1 MTSEDKILKK
11 KLQLIA
17 ATIFV
22 SLSLTGCGEDPQL
35 TQFRDEIETFCTNI
49 SNLDTSINSIDASLD
64 TASEELLGYLDE
76 LDVEFQ
82 KLAAID
88 FPEEFD
94 YLENL
99 SDEASEYMTEAVSN
113 YHTVYSS
120 AVFDETTAAYAHE
133 NYSRAYKRVQVIITF
148 LHGETP
154 EDADLTIEY
163 GD

>member
-1 MTSEDKILKK
+1 MDLKN

-17 ATIFV
+17 AAFLV
-22 SLSLTGCGEDPQL
+22 SLSLTGCGEDPEL
-35 TQFRDEIETFCTNI
+35 AQFKTEIEDFCTNI
-49 SNLDTSINSIDASLD
+49 SELDTSINNIDAASE
-64 TASEELLGYLDE
+64 TASQELLGYLDQ

-99 SDEASEYMTEAVSN
+99 SDEASEYMTEAVSS

-120 AVFDETTAAYAHE
+120 GAFDETDSDYAHE
-133 NYSRAYKRVQVIITF
+133 NYSRAYRRVQVIITF
-148 LHGETP
+148 LHGEKP
-154 EDADLTIEY
+154 EDVDLSVEY

>member
-1 MTSEDKILKK
+1 MKN

-22 SLSLTGCGEDPQL
+22 SLSLAGCGEDPQL
-35 TQFRDEIETFCTNI
+35 TQFKDEIETFCTNI
-49 SNLDTSINSIDASLD
+49 SNLDTSINSIDASSD

-76 LDVEFQ
+76 LDAEFQ

-113 YHTVYSS
+113 YHTVYSG
-120 AVFDETTAAYAHE
+120 AAYDETTAAYAHE

-154 EDADLTIEY
+154 QDADLTIEY